1 MHEFLP
7 HLFCFVMIPHRLL
20 EFSIAQM
27 FVIDRYYVCSFDRMH
42 FDFLIRNFRL
52 AFLAKFSFL
61 DPRNLSLAY
70 RLLYSFV
77 PIAAFDCTFV
87 RCTPGDRVARNPFK
101 DVRECSPVRIRTGGE
116 GTTGC
121 A

>member
-77 PIAAFDCTFV
+77 PIAAL
-87 RCTPGDRVARNPFK
+87 
-101 DVRECSPVRIRTGGE
+101 
-116 GTTGC
+116 
-121 A
+121 